1 MRLAI
6 VNNVIVIKV
15 EANPQRLDTVFGAL
29 ADPTRRT
36 MLMRLCEGPAS
47 VAELGAPFEMSQPA
61 VSRHLKILENAGLV
75 TRDVAGQRRPARLRA
90 AVLSEAVDWL
100 AYFRTF
106 WEDSFD
112 SLDEVLTQ
120 LNSDDPDPTAPK

>member
-1 MRLAI
+1 
-6 VNNVIVIKV
+6 
-15 EANPQRLDTVFGAL
+15 
-29 ADPTRRT
+29 
-36 MLMRLCEGPAS
+36 MRLCEGPAS